1 MDEKRDR
8 YGRGGNS
15 SIAPGENGNGNRY
28 GSGNFN
34 GNGGRGYNGRAP
46 PYLGLDGGESL
57 SSGRGP
63 NDERY
68 GSRPPNTPM
77 TPYTPFTPKTV
88 GYDGGESSISA
99 GTPRHDRYYG
109 EESAIGGRPGVTPG
123 TAPYRGGEGSFNV
136 STPRT
141 ARYDGGE
148 SYIEGR
154 TPKTGRY
161 DAAAESTMSAGTP
174 RTGRFDPG
182 MESSIANPDT
192 PRTAHY
198 DTTATTM
205 SMDPSRTGPYDKD
218 NTITVAEYYD
228 PERAREHERQM
239 MERERFERERGMP
252 RPSGIEHSRPST
264 EYLSTSGSSTSSYL
278 DISRHFPTTGFSIRS
293 FFSTPSE
300 KSDSKRK
307 KKKKSKKLTRHN
319 SSSSSSLNEDL
330 AFGTGFL
337 RYRRKRNVRSRDG
350 RDRQWET
357 VGYKSSKE
365 NLREGRSA
373 TSERP
378 TSARRPTT
386 EAKILAVGAGLA
398 KLAREYNE
406 KDIKNG
412 KNGRA
417 VPDTTISSNRRDK
430 RSNPSSRI
438 IPKETDPNDDE
449 AWESASDDESDSS
462 VDTGLA
468 FGGGGHAGKKQAGRS
483 KAGFFGRRRTHGP
496 KSKKSCVVDPRLLGP
511 QNSLNGYLSDRAVG
525 FEDVQWES
533 GSDFGQH
540 TYTPYDHP
548 DRHVTDVYVYERER
562 VSRTQS
568 AGSYSQAPLQQ
579 VFPVPTDDPS
589 RFDVA
594 RASSS
599 EQSTPRPAPVPIQ
612 QPQPFTPV
620 SQSVYYESKYVR
632 SESGGILKSSPS
644 RSKSLAG
651 AALAGVAGA
660 AVGAVI
666 ASNRRDEKENARDDD
681 RRDQRSYSES
691 AVSRRDDNRKER
703 RRDDDQYSIADSSI
717 SKPRD
722 DDRKERRRDYDQT
735 SDRDKNRE
743 RIRDDPDA
751 AAEERER
758 RRRER
763 REERRAPDR
772 IEDNYEER
780 RTHVLSEISAIART
794 PTDPFQ
800 YQVADSPPHEE
811 SSSRPRE
818 ESVPSV
824 VTVEREPD
832 FTVKRSSSIKE
843 SYSVSRSESRTEFS
857 EKDDREQRHE
867 DEVRVLRDA
876 ERIYEE
882 TEHSTAPIEAA
893 AIAAAAAAI
902 VKDGFRESR
911 SAKRRGE
918 RRSDSEDP
926 PKDSDSTNA
935 PEKSHE
941 DVMAEADRAYREI
954 VMARKVAAEV
964 RRSRTPSPERS
975 VINKYEEEPEEEPP
989 RIVTPPGMHERK
1001 KGPYDAPNADFKLD
1015 YIMTPKDL
1023 KVYSI
1028 PAKRYKVDEADL
1040 MGPFM
1045 TKDPDARLPR
1055 PLLNLI
1061 RPTPTSTP
1069 SPEKQFAATT
1079 RKETEKTTDS
1089 NQSTDHSTERSR
1101 PEPESE
1107 HYSKVS
1113 ERDEEREQTST
1124 RSQDEPTHFNDRNQD
1139 REQISS
1145 YRSQDEPTQTR
1156 DEDLSYEKTSLYQS
1170 QDEQMDGTQ
1179 AHEQTSSYR
1188 SEDIPRDR
1196 GNRKRFTRDMPPP
1209 IVIGPR
1215 GDLIRSSDVSV
1226 PSPTQ
1231 STVSKAVTWGPN
1243 ETKHFEVESPTEL
1256 RDDFI
1261 SDSSPETPEN
1271 PRYSEPRSEPRSE
1284 PKGGWAAM
1292 AAGILGAGAG
1302 TVVAGSSESAKRS
1315 EVSELPRSAK
1325 SKDVEQDERPYEYR
1339 GVVVEPES
1347 PYGESRQ
1354 DSPPRIIR
1362 RDSMPRD
1369 AVVELGREI
1378 LARESRRNSPPQDI
1392 RTENLPQG
1400 TRRDSPPQEV
1410 VFELGRQIL
1419 ARESRRNS
1427 PPQDNRSEGLPQ
1439 VARSDSAPSVG
1450 PKPSPL
1456 QSSHMPGSFEDDL
1469 EFIATVAAGLQD
1481 TGFNPDLATDETAYR
1496 KRVSPPGSNEDA
1508 YKSPWAESADDIST
1522 VPGEDSSNSGFV
1534 LGEVP
1539 ETPKDW
1545 TSISPADDEQG
1556 RASRKEQK
1564 KRDRERRRSSGDVSS
1579 PITDTIV
1586 EEPESYFDSSRQS
1599 RKEQKKRDKE
1609 EARRQSLL
1617 REESSFVDISP
1628 AGELVEEPESYI
1640 EPVDTPKKPRKLS
1653 RSSTYDDYNI
1663 DSSISTVKR
1672 KSSKRSSTY
1681 DDKADSPLRE
1691 SRRAYSLDDI
1701 KNGDESKISRKAK
1714 RDSGR
1719 FDSPSNSS
1727 PPSEAGSDRETSSR
1741 KKSKERSLSR
1751 GERHDSPDPSQIP
1764 LPAPDNSREDL
1775 DLSREPERSSR
1786 RDGDDPLWASSRS
1799 ILSAG
1804 SSSKQ
1809 DDEDPSKRT
1818 RKDRNST
1825 QEEND
1830 GTRSIAVEPTRD
1842 ENEEPKKKA
1851 KETPKKSAKD
1861 EPAKGTRDEI
1871 DEVKKKKKKRSST
1884 SDGIT
1889 GSQPSSHLSQLGSS
1903 ETNGHKSR
1911 NEDGT
1916 RDSRNDVEGKRSK
1929 NSDSKK
1935 DSFLDNAGILGAGA
1949 GLAAGAIAI
1958 SAQHQQQNA
1967 ANNNDSEG
1975 TMGDREGQE
1984 NEEILDPEIIERQI
1998 NPSIDPQY
2006 GDLLP
2011 LPPSGPVSPNFDPID
2026 DLPKLPES
2034 RPATPESKKTYCR
2047 RGSFVPEEL
2056 IDPLPH
2062 LPPSR
2067 TNSELDVADLS
2078 ELGILEK
2085 LDLHRPSLDPLL
2097 PSLPSDDLASGESTP
2112 TAITFKRNLAPS
2124 VEFLQDSFPSL
2135 EEKEN
2140 LNLSADV
2147 HSHEPSSSDSLAEAI
2162 GVAATATA
2170 NATATA
2176 TDDTVNEKESRSIQ
2190 EIQDKT
2196 AVHNLEYTP
2205 VSHDIAAEQEK
2216 TSHTLTGTSNE
2227 QTMSIEEELETTEEF
2242 PLSKSKKTKRGEGL
2256 AVASNDITDQAEN
2269 TPEQIQEL
2277 EPISTP
2283 TKAEHVEPVDEVSTS
2298 KSKQKKKGHED
2309 KQEPKSEDV
2318 SSEQQTVTGPR
2329 RNIFEELAK
2338 PIEFEPTQPDTPKF
2352 EDDKNDKSGKTDSPF
2367 VANLKAESVDDAE
2380 PFQSVDEYPLV
2391 DKSVEQEQVP
2401 ESSQE
2406 IVEALLPSEKKKDE
2420 EKAKAAAS
2428 QLQDL
2433 VLEPVSVL
2441 RRLRCPYKNDH
2452 SKNFNPEIK
2461 SVHNSPKL
2469 EISHDITPTVDEFT
2483 SPKSKTDIEE
2493 VKVETISLDSE
2504 SKQAVI
2510 EPDFDE
2516 PVVSLPKEIMRDTSS
2531 EISHIPV
2538 QETSQE
2544 PTAPTNVE
2552 KSEEFSNT
2560 KSENDKKETK
2570 DQTMDLDQVPADVSQ
2585 EQTMEMQEKEPTLE
2599 EKPKLAD
2606 ITEEKAS
2613 KSNAKEYFPDTED
2626 ISPAV
2631 IVGAAVLGAEQLKS
2645 DETPQYK
2652 KELDDLAAGYGNDQ
2666 PSLLKQLDGE
2676 SAADNERSRKDK
2688 KYQSQS
2694 ATSERS
2700 LSRSRSIERSNLAQP
2715 RSRSATMIPS
2725 ATPEH
2730 EELKRVHSNETPEP
2744 ASQLQQELTGSSSIE
2759 SEQEKRSSGLSKFT
2773 THEET
2778 PNESFGPQ
2786 DVTDNVLSE
2795 GISRRDGGSAGHSE
2809 EQLSLAPQ
2817 STAEF
2822 GEESEND
2829 EKLQI
2834 ASQTPQEEK
2843 GQPFDDAEKSP
2854 ATEPQNDENSFP
2866 VKTEALDGLDAG
2878 DKEDQL
2884 EPAKQLKEEF
2894 TSSNSKDKKMEIP
2907 VSQNQ
2912 NDEFSSNPITSDSV
2926 TTDLNDQADV
2936 PTSHPEII
2944 EGPANQRATETPLEK
2959 TPEITQEPEIPQNV
2973 PINPIFTEPE
2983 VIEKEPVDQ
2992 ITTEPVLDSLLASD
3006 PSGDV
3011 VTSDILDKLKATDTP
3026 EPLELEYS
3034 QIINEPPAA
3043 IDPETELGP
3052 SDEKE
3057 DGAIEPTS
3065 IDDTSLP
3072 NGIDGVKSGQVNY
3085 EEGKHIDVQQEI
3097 PGTPPAS
3104 STVDR
3109 KIEFSSPPKKS
3120 QKDKGKPEEQAQDLI
3135 EDDVAS
3141 KDITSASQPTNTG
3154 SLVEQADSAPV
3165 EQIITMPAAN
3175 EPTLNDAPSTPM
3187 TAGLSGLMGP
3197 LTGRK
3202 KGVLEMVQALGWG
3215 KKKDKAAIAA
3225 AEQGLPPRPS
3235 TARPLSESSMTPARA
3250 VSESSVPKVIE
3261 ADPNAAP
3268 ASNEEL
3274 EKWALPDKTPRKNS
3288 KGKNIANVDLEPV
3301 QDTIIEETLPIEP
3314 KEDIAQQVVEP
3325 PASIPIQEV
3334 QSDTSPKRQRA
3345 FRARESASKEPETPS
3360 LITEPA
3366 FIEHS
3371 SEVNSE
3377 PSLENPVEENKEHE
3391 TESVVGTPIQKSKKD
3406 EEKRQS
3412 VQSATSEDT
3421 PMKEP
3426 NVPRENHVVEES
3438 KSQTSGNEKPVVE
3451 SSNNPLEIPR
3461 EHVLEDVQTPQ
3472 ASVGHNSESIDE
3484 VHGDSEEFHGET
3496 VKEEAF
3502 ASKPQP
3508 EHISMSAPVVGP
3520 IIDESSEPE
3529 EVPREFIEEVIPA
3542 PQSQPE
3548 QIHESAVEKPSE
3560 YSNAPREIIEAP
3572 LEHSPEPIEERF
3584 NEPLEL
3590 SPEVVQEDDVAPQA
3604 PLEHVPLSTTIL
3616 NKASLPNEPV
3626 SEEITKTIE
3635 DVEPIMVDDISSQTQ
3650 VSKKLSC
3657 QENTLSE
3664 KSDKNIEVAKPN
3676 NVDVIPLQD
3685 DTPEEDPSKV
3695 EFDEP
3700 RQSFEDSFL
3709 ARELALEENSK
3720 DFDQSSPQEDIIQ
3733 DESRNAEIFAPIHI
3747 LEESSL
3753 STEPATNTEKA
3764 ELLSSE
3770 IPIIEESD
3778 ARGASTT
3785 KKSKNSKDKSKPEP
3799 VTLTEIIQEPEPTHV
3814 TQESIS
3820 EKPFEATESNDPEML
3835 DEPIEKGTETVE
3847 PETYHFLDPASV
3859 PLPEDISNESIELD
3873 EPTNAEILE
3882 KPFEYDTST
3891 RIPEVA
3897 IANPEIEKP
3906 EISEKLDD
3914 SEYAASIPLPEDDIK
3929 TSTEYRDPE
3938 IHGATKA
3945 SGLVSGN
3952 MEQVTESPFD
3962 LEDSSNRESSD
3973 FSKLV
3978 SPIVE
3983 KSIEEPAS
3991 LSPKSTLTK
4000 ESPLSE
4006 PISKI
4011 DTRAAELISEEVPQ
4025 IPAVPVAGPSEVT
4038 IANEPQPG
4046 KEASKSLELETEQKV
4061 IEPMELATAPRNI
4074 EAAGQVSQDN
4084 FAEPI
4089 GRVSPKQSDKDEN
4102 RKSRTSISSAEENTT
4117 RAPLGLPAAQ
4127 QTEDKPSQASI
4138 QNPTESVSEA
4148 VQPNKESIVDPTLI
4162 TLEAMQDDAPES
4174 TSQDSLDKQS
4184 IEPSV
4189 KNITDSQ
4196 EPDLADPPTK
4206 KSTQDEKERA
4216 IAITTPSDNIPT
4228 ESRAEMS
4235 EPSQSI
4241 VLPPTEGIPGDILA
4255 EEFIREVTPEPKK
4268 EKDEITVSPEPTIEP
4283 MTSEPHQL
4291 ISQEPVIEPDHAKE
4305 ESFASRKSTMESQIP
4320 VEPATYPQNPALEPE
4335 IAREAFLPQDT
4346 KFESAI
4352 NEERFVSREPIAE
4365 PDIIKEEDFVPQE
4378 STVKSKSQPQMSTP
4392 QNPFLESDITTEE
4405 NFVPQESTFES
4416 QIPDK
4421 GATFQQ
4427 EPDTTSNSSNSRNIL
4442 AQDLT
4447 IEPTK
4452 DGEQLQ
4458 IQNSTY
4464 EVDIPRPEE
4473 VALPD
4478 SPIIE
4483 ASTPKPEQIAL
4494 PDSPIIEAITF
4505 RPEQIALP
4513 DSPIIEARTFR
4524 PEQIALPDS
4533 PIIEASTPKPEQIA
4547 LPDSPIIEA
4556 ITFRPEQIALP
4567 DSPIIEAR
4575 TFSSEQVALPELPT
4589 IKAITFG
4596 PEQIALPDSPIIEAS
4611 TPSPEQVA
4619 LPDSPIIEANIPS
4632 PEQVALPESP
4642 IKPKLFEPKVSFPHE
4657 FAIKPETIEEAP
4669 VFQDRKIDHQILD
4682 LKLAIPQKSPIEPRI
4697 VELEPEQISLP
4708 ESPIEQEVSEL
4719 EIPFQQEPVSE
4730 SHIVEEPMFSRERRI
4745 ETESSGIEPLVP
4757 IEVQFEHKVAEPG
4770 QIALPKSPIE
4780 QQESESEVSFQEEP
4794 VVESKK
4800 SIVDITLPGRE
4811 LSRTAEPDQI
4821 ALPDSPIEEIEFQ
4834 PEVFFQHEPVVDI
4847 KQHQINS
4854 TLPGQE
4860 PSAPQDLPVEKNAAE
4875 IVLSPQAPH
4884 DLKMTEEAP
4893 IFHDQN
4899 TNSKS
4904 IEQKITHPREP
4915 NARDPILESKIK
4927 EDAAIP
4933 QEQSA
4938 EPNIFESEK
4947 TISDA
4952 AHEIKNDVELEKSRK
4967 DKEKRKTNLDLSETL
4982 NDPAD
4987 VTSTSQGPDYQTP
5000 VIASWPRSFDP
5011 ITELTP
5017 SSEPIG
5023 FVDFHPDVESITS
5036 DPVDSTHRTEPT
5048 TYENA
5053 IDVTLRTEPTQ
5064 DQTPTESL
5072 PVKTEPAAQ
5081 NELAWPAG
5089 ESKEDERNGE
5099 NVSTSITGSPRA
5111 VTQAEQFE
5119 NPSLEI
5125 TQPQSTEFDTQHPQ
5139 NVTEEPDEE
5148 FFEAAESLPTEE
5160 TMDPDFEK
5168 IPRGP
5173 TEQSIQDAFKPLLE
5187 EPSMSPIPETAQQI
5201 TEDAVPDS
5209 QDVRRDEF
5217 KAIPVGE
5224 LLTVDLPRESLIDE
5238 HSKEGYR
5245 PVEDDVT
5252 EVLTK
5257 NSKDIKDR
5265 ESGFSSPVQ
5274 FTPKDT
5280 QSGAPDIPCQ
5290 LERRQKEVQQ
5300 QTEDEWGSVSTEKSK
5315 KDKKRNST
5323 LSTPLEPEV
5332 LSVATEL
5339 PKDIPSNSGRAEEL
5353 PPTIDND
5360 VPDTHTSFQVQQVDT
5375 IVRGDDLSG
5384 MSHDKKEEQLSSGKF
5399 HSESHSPTEPNAIA
5413 ASETQHIEPGEQLL
5427 TSPLPMRN
5435 IIQTSEPATKPE
5447 PILSTTSSSPSP
5459 VNNEADSVPSDLSL
5473 MGPKKDKRKR
5483 QATISLNTPKD
5494 DRSTFWAGE
5503 IPEAEIIRAVPV
5515 IEDIG
5520 RDEFYSHIARTAEEP
5535 RINEYSRPP
5544 AKKVKRN
5551 TRRQSSNIGNFRPP
5565 IESDLPHNEP
5575 MKERKE
5581 MMPSVIATT
5590 VAIASA
5596 AFLASKSKESEEP
5609 SKKNESPQ
5617 KERPNND
5624 KFDDSVRWADKD
5636 PKVFGETEDVLKGDR
5651 NDGHDRDGFQKENK
5665 IVQEP
5670 EQMENTQEWS
5680 KNEVPSKYEPP
5691 TPRSPALDH
5700 AQFVQEPEQM
5710 QNTLESTIEVPR
5722 EPEITEAQETP
5733 TLAPFSRIL
5742 DNAEF
5747 VQEPEEM
5754 ETAQDE
5760 VIAETLSEPGPAER
5774 TITHE
5779 SEQME
5784 IPQEPMVQIPSK
5796 PLIMEAR
5803 EIRTPTPHNFIS
5815 DDDKHLEIERVPV
5828 AKHYASSSSPS
5839 PRGSPSAREP
5849 RGDPSEDY
5857 LSRPPRREL
5866 GKKKDEF
5873 DNIKDLLPA
5882 PIQEALRSTIVQ
5894 PRARSISPSPASS
5907 PTAERAKRARS
5918 RSRPPSRPGTPGLT
5932 MLPEEPE
5939 EEHASIVDNRDS
5951 AFVNDSPIP
5960 PQGNLTE
5967 NHEDIRDS
5975 GIHVRDH
5982 SPSMHVRAPVSS
5994 ADAAIESM
6002 AWPSVDEDAGTV
6014 DLKKPQR
6021 PNVVESLERH
6031 DHGIDD
6037 LPSQKHRGEKHTD
6050 LHKTQTIH
6058 GVRSPREEKHKL
6070 TRKTSLTRGELAEA
6084 NHVDFVRSQR
6094 LKAFQTKS
6102 KERLSESNKAE
6113 PINKSVT
6120 PEKQHT
6126 RHRVHRSELTDPQY
6140 RKPKENKYGELEPTK
6155 IPRTHKTE
6163 QRSVSESSP
6172 SLFGSAA
6179 LAAAGLGFAAAR
6191 KSSQESRP
6199 SSAQSHKRQ
6208 RSASN
6213 ISVTRLRT
6221 PVPLNAPQPPQ
6232 FPESAN
6238 TNRSFT
6244 PPLRRAS
6251 RKISGDLKSLR
6262 QQSNIDLAKDID
6274 PASAITA
6281 PSTSSIN
6288 TANPTANEGRAR
6300 AQEMADVYDGYG
6312 EGRIGSPRSP
6322 TRPHSMRRRQSMQV
6336 LELESKLDQLTAENR
6351 ALAESKAHAEH
6362 MLRSS
6367 QGAPAALVERDAQ
6380 IDLLKRTLA
6389 SMQDEVKRLTEVN
6402 AGLSSA
6408 AVTLGQQH
6416 NARYGT
6422 LESQHAQTSRE
6433 LQQAREAHHNLQMQV
6448 EGVIHNAIQE
6458 RDNEISS
6465 LRTQL
6470 DAAKEQIRVMQK
6482 EILAAKAG
6490 DAQFLI
6496 MRDEDYFDTACQQ
6509 LCQHVQQWVLR
6520 FSKFS
6525 DMRACRLTSEIN
6537 NDKTIDRL
6545 DNAILDGSDVDSY
6558 LADRV
6563 RRRDVFMS
6571 MTMTML
6577 WEFIF
6582 TRYLFGMDRDQRQ
6595 KLKSLEK
6602 VLSEVGPQ
6610 SAVHQWRATTLTL
6623 LSRRDSFARQK
6634 EQDTLAVVH
6643 AVFETL
6649 TEILPPPSHL
6659 EGQIEEQLK
6668 RVVKAAVDLSIQ
6680 MRTQRAEYMMLPPL
6694 QPEYDAN
6701 GDLASKV
6708 SFNAAL
6714 MNERSGDTISN
6725 EELEAQKAVVR
6736 VVLFPLVV
6744 KKGDDFGQGDE
6755 EIVVCPAQVLV
6766 AKPRMGRGPVGRVYS
6781 PASGVDMDRRSDMS
6795 RTPTSM
6801 QSSMPDTNVI

>member
-2406 IVEALLPSEKKKDE
+2406 IVEALLPS
-2420 EKAKAAAS
+2420 
-2428 QLQDL
+2428 
-2433 VLEPVSVL
+2433 V
-2441 RRLRCPYKNDH
+2441 
-2452 SKNFNPEIK
+2452 
-2461 SVHNSPKL
+2461 
-2469 EISHDITPTVDEFT
+2469 
-2483 SPKSKTDIEE
+2483 
-2493 VKVETISLDSE
+2493 
-2504 SKQAVI
+2504 
-2510 EPDFDE
+2510 
-2516 PVVSLPKEIMRDTSS
+2516 
-2531 EISHIPV
+2531 
-2538 QETSQE
+2538 
-2544 PTAPTNVE
+2544 
-2552 KSEEFSNT
+2552 
-2560 KSENDKKETK
+2560 
-2570 DQTMDLDQVPADVSQ
+2570 
-2585 EQTMEMQEKEPTLE
+2585 
-2599 EKPKLAD
+2599 
-2606 ITEEKAS
+2606 
-2613 KSNAKEYFPDTED
+2613 
-2626 ISPAV
+2626 
-2631 IVGAAVLGAEQLKS
+2631 
-2645 DETPQYK
+2645 
-2652 KELDDLAAGYGNDQ
+2652 
-2666 PSLLKQLDGE
+2666 
-2676 SAADNERSRKDK
+2676 
-2688 KYQSQS
+2688 
-2694 ATSERS
+2694 
-2700 LSRSRSIERSNLAQP
+2700 
-2715 RSRSATMIPS
+2715 
-2725 ATPEH
+2725 
-2730 EELKRVHSNETPEP
+2730 
-2744 ASQLQQELTGSSSIE
+2744 
-2759 SEQEKRSSGLSKFT
+2759 
-2773 THEET
+2773 
-2778 PNESFGPQ
+2778 
-2786 DVTDNVLSE
+2786 
-2795 GISRRDGGSAGHSE
+2795 
-2809 EQLSLAPQ
+2809 
-2817 STAEF
+2817 
-2822 GEESEND
+2822 
-2829 EKLQI
+2829 
-2834 ASQTPQEEK
+2834 
-2843 GQPFDDAEKSP
+2843 
-2854 ATEPQNDENSFP
+2854 
-2866 VKTEALDGLDAG
+2866 
-2878 DKEDQL
+2878 
-2884 EPAKQLKEEF
+2884 
-2894 TSSNSKDKKMEIP
+2894 
-2907 VSQNQ
+2907 
-2912 NDEFSSNPITSDSV
+2912 
-2926 TTDLNDQADV
+2926 
-2936 PTSHPEII
+2936 
-2944 EGPANQRATETPLEK
+2944 
-2959 TPEITQEPEIPQNV
+2959 
-2973 PINPIFTEPE
+2973 
-2983 VIEKEPVDQ
+2983 
-2992 ITTEPVLDSLLASD
+2992 
-3006 PSGDV
+3006 
-3011 VTSDILDKLKATDTP
+3011 
-3026 EPLELEYS
+3026 
-3034 QIINEPPAA
+3034 
-3043 IDPETELGP
+3043 
-3052 SDEKE
+3052 
-3057 DGAIEPTS
+3057 
-3065 IDDTSLP
+3065 
-3072 NGIDGVKSGQVNY
+3072 
-3085 EEGKHIDVQQEI
+3085 
-3097 PGTPPAS
+3097 
-3104 STVDR
+3104 
-3109 KIEFSSPPKKS
+3109 
-3120 QKDKGKPEEQAQDLI
+3120 
-3135 EDDVAS
+3135 
-3141 KDITSASQPTNTG
+3141 
-3154 SLVEQADSAPV
+3154 
-3165 EQIITMPAAN
+3165 
-3175 EPTLNDAPSTPM
+3175 
-3187 TAGLSGLMGP
+3187 
-3197 LTGRK
+3197 
-3202 KGVLEMVQALGWG
+3202 
-3215 KKKDKAAIAA
+3215 
-3225 AEQGLPPRPS
+3225 
-3235 TARPLSESSMTPARA
+3235 
-3250 VSESSVPKVIE
+3250 
-3261 ADPNAAP
+3261 
-3268 ASNEEL
+3268 
-3274 EKWALPDKTPRKNS
+3274 
-3288 KGKNIANVDLEPV
+3288 
-3301 QDTIIEETLPIEP
+3301 
-3314 KEDIAQQVVEP
+3314 
-3325 PASIPIQEV
+3325 
-3334 QSDTSPKRQRA
+3334 
-3345 FRARESASKEPETPS
+3345 
-3360 LITEPA
+3360 
-3366 FIEHS
+3366 
-3371 SEVNSE
+3371 
-3377 PSLENPVEENKEHE
+3377 
-3391 TESVVGTPIQKSKKD
+3391 
-3406 EEKRQS
+3406 
-3412 VQSATSEDT
+3412 
-3421 PMKEP
+3421 
-3426 NVPRENHVVEES
+3426 
-3438 KSQTSGNEKPVVE
+3438 
-3451 SSNNPLEIPR
+3451 
-3461 EHVLEDVQTPQ
+3461 
-3472 ASVGHNSESIDE
+3472 
-3484 VHGDSEEFHGET
+3484 
-3496 VKEEAF
+3496 
-3502 ASKPQP
+3502 
-3508 EHISMSAPVVGP
+3508 
-3520 IIDESSEPE
+3520 
-3529 EVPREFIEEVIPA
+3529 
-3542 PQSQPE
+3542 
-3548 QIHESAVEKPSE
+3548 
-3560 YSNAPREIIEAP
+3560 
-3572 LEHSPEPIEERF
+3572 
-3584 NEPLEL
+3584 
-3590 SPEVVQEDDVAPQA
+3590 
-3604 PLEHVPLSTTIL
+3604 
-3616 NKASLPNEPV
+3616 
-3626 SEEITKTIE
+3626 
-3635 DVEPIMVDDISSQTQ
+3635 
-3650 VSKKLSC
+3650 
-3657 QENTLSE
+3657 
-3664 KSDKNIEVAKPN
+3664 
-3676 NVDVIPLQD
+3676 
-3685 DTPEEDPSKV
+3685 
-3695 EFDEP
+3695 
-3700 RQSFEDSFL
+3700 
-3709 ARELALEENSK
+3709 
-3720 DFDQSSPQEDIIQ
+3720 
-3733 DESRNAEIFAPIHI
+3733 
-3747 LEESSL
+3747 
-3753 STEPATNTEKA
+3753 
-3764 ELLSSE
+3764 
-3770 IPIIEESD
+3770 
-3778 ARGASTT
+3778 
-3785 KKSKNSKDKSKPEP
+3785 
-3799 VTLTEIIQEPEPTHV
+3799 
-3814 TQESIS
+3814 
-3820 EKPFEATESNDPEML
+3820 
-3835 DEPIEKGTETVE
+3835 
-3847 PETYHFLDPASV
+3847 
-3859 PLPEDISNESIELD
+3859 
-3873 EPTNAEILE
+3873 
-3882 KPFEYDTST
+3882 
-3891 RIPEVA
+3891 
-3897 IANPEIEKP
+3897 
-3906 EISEKLDD
+3906 
-3914 SEYAASIPLPEDDIK
+3914 
-3929 TSTEYRDPE
+3929 
-3938 IHGATKA
+3938 
-3945 SGLVSGN
+3945 
-3952 MEQVTESPFD
+3952 
-3962 LEDSSNRESSD
+3962 
-3973 FSKLV
+3973 
-3978 SPIVE
+3978 
-3983 KSIEEPAS
+3983 
-3991 LSPKSTLTK
+3991 
-4000 ESPLSE
+4000 
-4006 PISKI
+4006 
-4011 DTRAAELISEEVPQ
+4011 
-4025 IPAVPVAGPSEVT
+4025 
-4038 IANEPQPG
+4038 
-4046 KEASKSLELETEQKV
+4046 
-4061 IEPMELATAPRNI
+4061 
-4074 EAAGQVSQDN
+4074 
-4084 FAEPI
+4084 
-4089 GRVSPKQSDKDEN
+4089 
-4102 RKSRTSISSAEENTT
+4102 
-4117 RAPLGLPAAQ
+4117 
-4127 QTEDKPSQASI
+4127 
-4138 QNPTESVSEA
+4138 
-4148 VQPNKESIVDPTLI
+4148 
-4162 TLEAMQDDAPES
+4162 
-4174 TSQDSLDKQS
+4174 
-4184 IEPSV
+4184 
-4189 KNITDSQ
+4189 
-4196 EPDLADPPTK
+4196 
-4206 KSTQDEKERA
+4206 
-4216 IAITTPSDNIPT
+4216 
-4228 ESRAEMS
+4228 
-4235 EPSQSI
+4235 
-4241 VLPPTEGIPGDILA
+4241 
-4255 EEFIREVTPEPKK
+4255 
-4268 EKDEITVSPEPTIEP
+4268 
-4283 MTSEPHQL
+4283 
-4291 ISQEPVIEPDHAKE
+4291 
-4305 ESFASRKSTMESQIP
+4305 
-4320 VEPATYPQNPALEPE
+4320 
-4335 IAREAFLPQDT
+4335 
-4346 KFESAI
+4346 
-4352 NEERFVSREPIAE
+4352 
-4365 PDIIKEEDFVPQE
+4365 
-4378 STVKSKSQPQMSTP
+4378 
-4392 QNPFLESDITTEE
+4392 
-4405 NFVPQESTFES
+4405 
-4416 QIPDK
+4416 
-4421 GATFQQ
+4421 
-4427 EPDTTSNSSNSRNIL
+4427 
-4442 AQDLT
+4442 
-4447 IEPTK
+4447 
-4452 DGEQLQ
+4452 
-4458 IQNSTY
+4458 
-4464 EVDIPRPEE
+4464 
-4473 VALPD
+4473 
-4478 SPIIE
+4478 
-4483 ASTPKPEQIAL
+4483 
-4494 PDSPIIEAITF
+4494 
-4505 RPEQIALP
+4505 
-4513 DSPIIEARTFR
+4513 
-4524 PEQIALPDS
+4524 
-4533 PIIEASTPKPEQIA
+4533 
-4547 LPDSPIIEA
+4547 
-4556 ITFRPEQIALP
+4556 
-4567 DSPIIEAR
+4567 
-4575 TFSSEQVALPELPT
+4575 
-4589 IKAITFG
+4589 
-4596 PEQIALPDSPIIEAS
+4596 
-4611 TPSPEQVA
+4611 
-4619 LPDSPIIEANIPS
+4619 
-4632 PEQVALPESP
+4632 
-4642 IKPKLFEPKVSFPHE
+4642 
-4657 FAIKPETIEEAP
+4657 
-4669 VFQDRKIDHQILD
+4669 
-4682 LKLAIPQKSPIEPRI
+4682 
-4697 VELEPEQISLP
+4697 
-4708 ESPIEQEVSEL
+4708 
-4719 EIPFQQEPVSE
+4719 
-4730 SHIVEEPMFSRERRI
+4730 
-4745 ETESSGIEPLVP
+4745 
-4757 IEVQFEHKVAEPG
+4757 
-4770 QIALPKSPIE
+4770 
-4780 QQESESEVSFQEEP
+4780 
-4794 VVESKK
+4794 
-4800 SIVDITLPGRE
+4800 
-4811 LSRTAEPDQI
+4811 
-4821 ALPDSPIEEIEFQ
+4821 
-4834 PEVFFQHEPVVDI
+4834 
-4847 KQHQINS
+4847 
-4854 TLPGQE
+4854 
-4860 PSAPQDLPVEKNAAE
+4860 
-4875 IVLSPQAPH
+4875 
-4884 DLKMTEEAP
+4884 
-4893 IFHDQN
+4893 
-4899 TNSKS
+4899 
-4904 IEQKITHPREP
+4904 
-4915 NARDPILESKIK
+4915 
-4927 EDAAIP
+4927 
-4933 QEQSA
+4933 
-4938 EPNIFESEK
+4938 
-4947 TISDA
+4947 
-4952 AHEIKNDVELEKSRK
+4952 
-4967 DKEKRKTNLDLSETL
+4967 
-4982 NDPAD
+4982 
-4987 VTSTSQGPDYQTP
+4987 
-5000 VIASWPRSFDP
+5000 
-5011 ITELTP
+5011 
-5017 SSEPIG
+5017 
-5023 FVDFHPDVESITS
+5023 
-5036 DPVDSTHRTEPT
+5036 
-5048 TYENA
+5048 
-5053 IDVTLRTEPTQ
+5053 
-5064 DQTPTESL
+5064 
-5072 PVKTEPAAQ
+5072 
-5081 NELAWPAG
+5081 
-5089 ESKEDERNGE
+5089 
-5099 NVSTSITGSPRA
+5099 
-5111 VTQAEQFE
+5111 
-5119 NPSLEI
+5119 
-5125 TQPQSTEFDTQHPQ
+5125 
-5139 NVTEEPDEE
+5139 
-5148 FFEAAESLPTEE
+5148 
-5160 TMDPDFEK
+5160 
-5168 IPRGP
+5168 
-5173 TEQSIQDAFKPLLE
+5173 
-5187 EPSMSPIPETAQQI
+5187 
-5201 TEDAVPDS
+5201 
-5209 QDVRRDEF
+5209 
-5217 KAIPVGE
+5217 
-5224 LLTVDLPRESLIDE
+5224 
-5238 HSKEGYR
+5238 
-5245 PVEDDVT
+5245 
-5252 EVLTK
+5252 
-5257 NSKDIKDR
+5257 
-5265 ESGFSSPVQ
+5265 
-5274 FTPKDT
+5274 
-5280 QSGAPDIPCQ
+5280 
-5290 LERRQKEVQQ
+5290 
-5300 QTEDEWGSVSTEKSK
+5300 
-5315 KDKKRNST
+5315 
-5323 LSTPLEPEV
+5323 
-5332 LSVATEL
+5332 
-5339 PKDIPSNSGRAEEL
+5339 
-5353 PPTIDND
+5353 
-5360 VPDTHTSFQVQQVDT
+5360 
-5375 IVRGDDLSG
+5375 
-5384 MSHDKKEEQLSSGKF
+5384 
-5399 HSESHSPTEPNAIA
+5399 
-5413 ASETQHIEPGEQLL
+5413 
-5427 TSPLPMRN
+5427 
-5435 IIQTSEPATKPE
+5435 
-5447 PILSTTSSSPSP
+5447 
-5459 VNNEADSVPSDLSL
+5459 
-5473 MGPKKDKRKR
+5473 
-5483 QATISLNTPKD
+5483 
-5494 DRSTFWAGE
+5494 
-5503 IPEAEIIRAVPV
+5503 
-5515 IEDIG
+5515 
-5520 RDEFYSHIARTAEEP
+5520 
-5535 RINEYSRPP
+5535 
-5544 AKKVKRN
+5544 
-5551 TRRQSSNIGNFRPP
+5551 
-5565 IESDLPHNEP
+5565 
-5575 MKERKE
+5575 
-5581 MMPSVIATT
+5581 
-5590 VAIASA
+5590 
-5596 AFLASKSKESEEP
+5596 
-5609 SKKNESPQ
+5609 
-5617 KERPNND
+5617 
-5624 KFDDSVRWADKD
+5624 
-5636 PKVFGETEDVLKGDR
+5636 
-5651 NDGHDRDGFQKENK
+5651 
-5665 IVQEP
+5665 
-5670 EQMENTQEWS
+5670 
-5680 KNEVPSKYEPP
+5680 
-5691 TPRSPALDH
+5691 
-5700 AQFVQEPEQM
+5700 
-5710 QNTLESTIEVPR
+5710 
-5722 EPEITEAQETP
+5722 
-5733 TLAPFSRIL
+5733 
-5742 DNAEF
+5742 
-5747 VQEPEEM
+5747 
-5754 ETAQDE
+5754 
-5760 VIAETLSEPGPAER
+5760 
-5774 TITHE
+5774 
-5779 SEQME
+5779 
-5784 IPQEPMVQIPSK
+5784 
-5796 PLIMEAR
+5796 
-5803 EIRTPTPHNFIS
+5803 
-5815 DDDKHLEIERVPV
+5815 
-5828 AKHYASSSSPS
+5828 
-5839 PRGSPSAREP
+5839 
-5849 RGDPSEDY
+5849 
-5857 LSRPPRREL
+5857 
-5866 GKKKDEF
+5866 
-5873 DNIKDLLPA
+5873 
-5882 PIQEALRSTIVQ
+5882 
-5894 PRARSISPSPASS
+5894 
-5907 PTAERAKRARS
+5907 
-5918 RSRPPSRPGTPGLT
+5918 
-5932 MLPEEPE
+5932 
-5939 EEHASIVDNRDS
+5939 
-5951 AFVNDSPIP
+5951 
-5960 PQGNLTE
+5960 
-5967 NHEDIRDS
+5967 
-5975 GIHVRDH
+5975 
-5982 SPSMHVRAPVSS
+5982 
-5994 ADAAIESM
+5994 
-6002 AWPSVDEDAGTV
+6002 
-6014 DLKKPQR
+6014 
-6021 PNVVESLERH
+6021 
-6031 DHGIDD
+6031 
-6037 LPSQKHRGEKHTD
+6037 
-6050 LHKTQTIH
+6050 
-6058 GVRSPREEKHKL
+6058 
-6070 TRKTSLTRGELAEA
+6070 
-6084 NHVDFVRSQR
+6084 
-6094 LKAFQTKS
+6094 
-6102 KERLSESNKAE
+6102 
-6113 PINKSVT
+6113 
-6120 PEKQHT
+6120 
-6126 RHRVHRSELTDPQY
+6126 
-6140 RKPKENKYGELEPTK
+6140 
-6155 IPRTHKTE
+6155 
-6163 QRSVSESSP
+6163 
-6172 SLFGSAA
+6172 
-6179 LAAAGLGFAAAR
+6179 
-6191 KSSQESRP
+6191 
-6199 SSAQSHKRQ
+6199 
-6208 RSASN
+6208 
-6213 ISVTRLRT
+6213 
-6221 PVPLNAPQPPQ
+6221 
-6232 FPESAN
+6232 
-6238 TNRSFT
+6238 
-6244 PPLRRAS
+6244 
-6251 RKISGDLKSLR
+6251 
-6262 QQSNIDLAKDID
+6262 
-6274 PASAITA
+6274 
-6281 PSTSSIN
+6281 
-6288 TANPTANEGRAR
+6288 
-6300 AQEMADVYDGYG
+6300 
-6312 EGRIGSPRSP
+6312 
-6322 TRPHSMRRRQSMQV
+6322 
-6336 LELESKLDQLTAENR
+6336 
-6351 ALAESKAHAEH
+6351 
-6362 MLRSS
+6362 
-6367 QGAPAALVERDAQ
+6367 
-6380 IDLLKRTLA
+6380 
-6389 SMQDEVKRLTEVN
+6389 
-6402 AGLSSA
+6402 
-6408 AVTLGQQH
+6408 
-6416 NARYGT
+6416 
-6422 LESQHAQTSRE
+6422 
-6433 LQQAREAHHNLQMQV
+6433 
-6448 EGVIHNAIQE
+6448 
-6458 RDNEISS
+6458 
-6465 LRTQL
+6465 
-6470 DAAKEQIRVMQK
+6470 
-6482 EILAAKAG
+6482 
-6490 DAQFLI
+6490 
-6496 MRDEDYFDTACQQ
+6496 
-6509 LCQHVQQWVLR
+6509 
-6520 FSKFS
+6520 
-6525 DMRACRLTSEIN
+6525 
-6537 NDKTIDRL
+6537 
-6545 DNAILDGSDVDSY
+6545 
-6558 LADRV
+6558 
-6563 RRRDVFMS
+6563 
-6571 MTMTML
+6571 
-6577 WEFIF
+6577 
-6582 TRYLFGMDRDQRQ
+6582 
-6595 KLKSLEK
+6595 
-6602 VLSEVGPQ
+6602 
-6610 SAVHQWRATTLTL
+6610 
-6623 LSRRDSFARQK
+6623 
-6634 EQDTLAVVH
+6634 
-6643 AVFETL
+6643 
-6649 TEILPPPSHL
+6649 
-6659 EGQIEEQLK
+6659 
-6668 RVVKAAVDLSIQ
+6668 
-6680 MRTQRAEYMMLPPL
+6680 
-6694 QPEYDAN
+6694 
-6701 GDLASKV
+6701 
-6708 SFNAAL
+6708 
-6714 MNERSGDTISN
+6714 
-6725 EELEAQKAVVR
+6725 
-6736 VVLFPLVV
+6736 
-6744 KKGDDFGQGDE
+6744 
-6755 EIVVCPAQVLV
+6755 
-6766 AKPRMGRGPVGRVYS
+6766 
-6781 PASGVDMDRRSDMS
+6781 
-6795 RTPTSM
+6795 
-6801 QSSMPDTNVI
+6801 